1 MRISELAATTGVP
14 VPTVKFYLR
23 EGLLPAGETTAVNQA
38 DYGPEHVRRLRL
50 IRALTE
56 IGGVRLRDVGRVLA
70 AIDDAALPLH
80 ETFGV
85 AQRALRPDVAEEPGS
100 DAEFDRALGDVDAAL
115 ALVDWQV
122 TGDAPARRSLARTLV
137 SLRRL
142 GWQVSVDDVVRYAN
156 AIDPIAADEVEAVDG
171 GRPRTESVERM
182 VVGTVLLESV
192 LADLRLLAH
201 EHHSGRRARRK
212 GLTARRGR
220 PTAGS

>member
-1 MRISELAATTGVP
+1 MASGFGT
-14 VPTVKFYLR
+14 
-23 EGLLPAGETTAVNQA
+23 
-38 DYGPEHVRRLRL
+38 
-50 IRALTE
+50 
-56 IGGVRLRDVGRVLA
+56 GRVLS

-80 ETFGV
+80 EMFGV

-100 DAEFDRALGDVDAAL
+100 DAELDRALGDVDAVL
-115 ALVDWQV
+115 ARVDWQV

-171 GRPRTESVERM
+171 DRPRTESVERM

-212 GLTARRGR
+212 GLTARRGAR
-220 PTAGS
+220 PRAHEPRGEPTCRRQRAWYFSVPPTWSATSSMPARPARPLGRGRPRPRRRPRRSR